1 MKKRNF
7 NKQVLT
13 RFIQTECKRQL
24 FLDLSQTLP
33 KLWRDPNRLLVD
45 PQRMHRSSENL
56 TELGRRYEQRVYE
69 QLIKLKGVTYQ
80 LNPEKNVK
88 KSYLNPIV
96 LLNFYEQENAESLV
110 ILEYQYRIPPSFF
123 SHLFFL
129 GSKTG
134 TIPFFWSRQ
143 RPDLMIIR
151 REKDLNKQF
160 NELLVDGTIRSI
172 PREELKTRYS
182 ISVIDIKNIRDENIG
197 KKQFIEILY
206 YMLSLTHYLIENKLS
221 SKFFVN
227 IEFNGILPRL
237 SEENLLEIK
246 TSEDIITKTITV
258 QWEESNLILNNVI
271 SQIKNLWKLAP
282 CPIDDIPVNIQSN
295 CGFCYFIEDCK
306 DTLGYDGKKPPK
318 KHPKEWDLALIPY
331 TTMSIAQQLRDEY
344 NLTTIDDVASKV
356 STIQTGDT
364 PKPIYSELPLLELK
378 ARAII
383 EDKIIKPKP
392 GHIHAYSIPK
402 YSTIG
407 INLAV
412 ETDPANQRVYAA
424 GLFLFMSVH
433 SKAPY
438 SRMYENWWSIWKD
451 WDDNSKSDEDIQL
464 KLNDHLIH
472 EIPLHVVNSFRDYL
486 KKLKKVR
493 LYLAGDKKSDGTLR
507 TQTVIIYQFANI
519 NEDDSD
525 ETEGKFAV
533 NIILRLHYLLEMCN
547 IIENYVV
554 IDAKEAGRYYGPSTS
569 LFYWSKRQLNNFQ
582 DMLERNLN
590 YIINDQNVA
599 VAFDSIIS
607 LFTPSDSEVA
617 HPYQHKKLFNV
628 QEFAETVFGFPSII
642 SYTWHEIAKKEFGT
656 HVNQKYW
663 IPHFNYMDFNNW
675 YEYILEK
682 EDMKKRALKKDEI
695 KKQVMFKVRTIN
707 SLRSQFQGQ
716 FSNIISKNVR
726 VINKTQ
732 FNSIFLNSEFHPISQ
747 VWYLFSK
754 YTGAMEEMDTEY
766 FRTTFPEFSIGK
778 LAAAQVEDLRIW
790 SPTGKKNICDFKI
803 TSLSSNMNINPGD
816 RVYLLPDNERDTK
829 TIRKLEQWKLI
840 IKEMVWDPKIN
851 GYYVFSQETN
861 SKTLDEYK
869 GIEDHFS
876 WFIYHTSMDVWSN
889 KLYKKNGLLERY
901 NLGKSWL
908 GFRLSYMWKIRS
920 KQELYWPYDWKFST
934 PSVYLYLPEV
944 LSSLTTDPSKN
955 LDAKLLTAINPIPDE
970 SQVIAIN
977 NSLNH
982 VISGIQGPP
991 GTGKSQTIA
1000 ALIDEYYERCLRTGK
1015 KTVRI
1020 LVSCFSY
1027 AALKVVLDKI
1037 RIGKDISNNPTKSSH
1052 LQLVYLRSEYQK
1064 PIESKKGCRDVDDLL
1079 RKGTSWKLNGRSR
1092 TVTNTI
1098 HLEESL
1104 EKSFIMFANAH
1115 QLYHLVERVDTEF
1128 AFDLVIVDEASQV
1141 PIHYF
1146 LSSLQFIIKKN
1157 IELKTKIPTPSSG
1170 ALGTLI
1176 KDKSL
1181 IEEIVLENKLD
1192 PETLSKVIIV
1202 GDYNQLPPVQPVKP
1216 PKNLEVILGSLFAY
1230 YVRKQKISNIQLKV
1244 NYRSH
1249 QDIVDFTSALLLYE
1263 DITPCK
1269 ENAQKLLDGTIDKEE
1284 EPWIKIVL
1292 DPQKV
1297 VSVIVH
1303 EREYEIGVSA
1313 LEAELVSNL
1322 TISYFKM
1329 IRPKTEKEE
1338 IQFWKEKLGV
1348 VAPHNAQGRLII
1360 RKIFDRLTDDT
1371 NRLTNLENPEL
1382 MKRLRNTVYSVEKFQ
1397 GSDRDIII
1405 ASFGLSDKDQL
1416 DAESEFIYN
1425 LNRFNVLT
1433 SRAKYKLILV
1443 MSKKFLGFIPNE
1455 RTIMTQAAHI
1465 RKYAYS
1471 FCNEEMF
1478 IDIINEKKEKETIV
1492 YRYKK

>member
-24 FLDLSQTLP
+24 FLDLSQTIP

-45 PQRMHRSSENL
+45 PQRIHRSSENL
-56 TELGRRYEQRVYE
+56 TELGRRYEQSVYE
-69 QLIKLKGVTYQ
+69 QLINLKGATYQ

-88 KSYLNPIV
+88 KSYLNPILLLNYYNQEHTESMV
-96 LLNFYEQENAESLV
+96 LLEHE
-110 ILEYQYRIPPSFF
+110 YRIPPSFF
-123 SHLFFL
+123 IHNFFP

-134 TIPFFWSRQ
+134 TTPFFWAKQ

-151 REKDLNKQF
+151 HETDLDKQF
-160 NELLVDGTIRSI
+160 HELLADGALRAI

-197 KKQFIEILY
+197 KKQFIEVLY
-206 YMLSLTHYLIENKLS
+206 YMFTLTHYLIDNKLS

-227 IEFNGILPRL
+227 IEYNGIIPRL
-237 SEENLLEIK
+237 NEKKLLEIK
-246 TSEDIITKTITV
+246 NIEDLIPETITV
-258 QWEESNLILNNVI
+258 QWEESNLILRDVI

-282 CPIDDIPVNIQSN
+282 CDIDDIPVNIQPN

-306 DTLGYDGKKPPK
+306 DSLGMDGKTKPND
-318 KHPKEWDLALIPY
+318 WDLALIPY
-331 TTMSIAQQLRDEY
+331 TTMSIAQQLRNEY
-344 NLTTIDDVASKV
+344 KFSTIDDIASRIN
-356 STIQTGDT
+356 TIHIGDT

-383 EDKIIKPKP
+383 EDKMIKPKP
-392 GHIHAYSIPK
+392 GQIHAYSIPK

-438 SRMYENWWSIWKD
+438 SRIYENWWRIWND
-451 WDDNSKSDEDIQL
+451 WEDNSKSDEDFQL
-464 KLNDHLIH
+464 KLNEHLVH
-472 EIPLHVVNSFRDYL
+472 EIPLHVVHSFRDYL
-486 KKLKKVR
+486 EKLKKVKI
-493 LYLAGDKKSDGTLR
+493 YLAGDKKSDGTLR
-507 TQTVIIYQFANI
+507 KQTVVLYQFANI

-525 ETEGKFAV
+525 ETEGNFAV
-533 NIILRLHYLLEMCN
+533 IIILRLYYLLEMCN

-590 YIINDQNVA
+590 YIINNQKVA

-607 LFTPSDSEVA
+607 LFTPSDSEVS

-628 QEFAETVFGFPSII
+628 QEFAESVFGFPSII
-642 SYTWHEIAKKEFGT
+642 SYTWHEIAKKEFG
-656 HVNQKYW
+656 HFVKQKYW

-675 YEYILEK
+675 YEFILEK
-682 EDMKKRALKKDEI
+682 EDKEKRELKKKEI
-695 KKQVMFKVRTIN
+695 IKQVMVKVRTIN
-707 SLRSQFQGQ
+707 ALRNKFQNQ

-732 FNSIFLNSEFHPISQ
+732 FNSIFLSTEFHPISQ

-816 RVYLLPDNERDTK
+816 RVYLLPDNERDAN
-829 TIRKLEQWKLI
+829 TIRKLEQWKII

-851 GYYVFSQETN
+851 GYYIFSQETN
-861 SKTLDEYK
+861 SNRLDEYK
-869 GIEDHFS
+869 GIENHFS

-889 KLYKKNGLLERY
+889 KLYKKNGLLERC

-908 GFRLSYMWKIRS
+908 GFRLSYLWNIRS
-920 KQELYWPYDWKFST
+920 KQELYWPYNWEFST

-944 LSSLTTDPSKN
+944 ISSLKTVPHKN
-955 LDAKLLTAINPIPDE
+955 LNATLLTAINPIPDE

-1000 ALIDEYYERCLRTGK
+1000 ALIDEYYERCLRDGK

-1020 LVSCFSY
+1020 LVTCFSY
-1027 AALKVVLDKI
+1027 AALKVVLEKI
-1037 RIGKDISNNPTKSSH
+1037 RIGKDKLDNHTKSSH

-1064 PIESKKGCRDVDDLL
+1064 KIESKNGCRDVDDLL
-1079 RKGTSWKLNGRSR
+1079 RKGTSWKLNGKIR
-1092 TVTNTI
+1092 TVTNKI

-1104 EKSFIMFANAH
+1104 EKSFIIFANAH
-1115 QLYHLVERVDTEF
+1115 QLYHLVERVDPEF

-1157 IELKTKIPTPSSG
+1157 IELKPKLPAPNS
-1170 ALGTLI
+1170 ADLGTLI

-1202 GDYNQLPPVQPVKP
+1202 GDYNQLPPVQPIKP
-1216 PKNLEVILGSLFAY
+1216 PKNLEDVLGSLFTY
-1230 YVRKQKISNIQLKV
+1230 YVRKQEISNVQLKV

-1269 ENAQKLLDGTIDKEE
+1269 ENAQKLLEGKIDTEE
-1284 EPWIKIVL
+1284 KPWIKTVL

-1297 VSVIVH
+1297 VSVILH

-1313 LEAELVSNL
+1313 LEAELVSKL
-1322 TISYFKM
+1322 TISYFK
-1329 IRPKTEKEE
+1329 IILPRTESEE
-1338 IQFWKEKLGV
+1338 INFWKERLGV

-1360 RKIFDRLTDDT
+1360 RKIFDGLTGDT
-1371 NRLTNLENPEL
+1371 NRLTNLENTEL

-1443 MSKKFLGFIPNE
+1443 MSKKFLGFIPND

-1465 RKYAYS
+1465 RKYAYT
-1471 FCNEEMF
+1471 FCNEEML
-1478 IDIINEKKEKETIV
+1478 IDIVNEKKEKETIA

>member
-1 MKKRNF
+1 MGKGNF
-7 NKQVLT
+7 DKQVLT
-13 RFIQTECKRQL
+13 RFVQTECKRQL
-24 FLDLSQTLP
+24 FLDLSQTRP

-45 PQRMHRSSENL
+45 PKVIRRSSDNL
-56 TELGRRYEQRVYE
+56 IKLGQRYEQLVYKHLVNFKGALY
-69 QLIKLKGVTYQ
+69 QIDAKIK
-80 LNPEKNVK
+80 VK
-88 KSYLNPIV
+88 KSYLKPII
-96 LLNFYEQENAESLV
+96 LLNLYNQNDKDSFLL
-110 ILEYQYRIPPSFF
+110 LEHQYRIPPSFF
-123 SHLFFL
+123 FNHFFDR
-129 GSKTG
+129 SKTNI
-134 TIPFFWSRQ
+134 IPFYWSKQ
-143 RPDLMIIR
+143 RPDIMIIR
-151 REKDLNKQF
+151 REKDLTIQV
-160 NELLVDGTIRSI
+160 NELLTDGTIRTV
-172 PREELKTRYS
+172 PKEELKTRYS
-182 ISVIDIKNIRDENIG
+182 ISIIDIKNIRDENIG

-206 YMLSLTHYLIENKLS
+206 YMLTLSHFLKENDLS

-227 IEFNGILPRL
+227 IDFNGILARL
-237 SEENLLEIK
+237 NEENILKMRTVENLISEIINV
-246 TSEDIITKTITV
+246 D
-258 QWEESNLILNNVI
+258 WEESNIIIKDLI
-271 SQIKNLWKLAP
+271 SQIKNLWKKTP
-282 CPIDDIPVNIQSN
+282 CSIDEIPVNIQPN

-306 DTLGYDGKKPPK
+306 DSLGKDKKKPSS
-318 KHPKEWDLALIPY
+318 EWDLALIPY
-331 TTMSIAQQLRDEY
+331 TTMSIAQQLRNDY
-344 NLTTIDDVASKV
+344 NFSTIGDVAAKV
-356 STIQTGDT
+356 RTIQTGDT

-378 ARAII
+378 ARALI
-383 EDKIIKPKP
+383 ENKIIKPKP
-392 GHIHAYSIPK
+392 GDIHAYSIPK

-407 INLAV
+407 INFAV

-424 GLFLFMSVH
+424 GLFLFMSVF
-433 SKAPY
+433 SKSPY
-438 SRMYENWWSIWKD
+438 RRIYDNWWRIWKEGLED
-451 WDDNSKSDEDIQL
+451 SKSNEEIQL
-464 KLNDHLIH
+464 KLNEHLIH
-472 EIPLHVVNSFRDYL
+472 EIPINVVDRFREYL
-486 KKLKKVR
+486 EKLNLFKTI
-493 LYLAGDKKSDGTLR
+493 YLAGDKKADGTLR
-507 TQTVIIYQFANI
+507 KQTVVIYQFANI
-519 NEDDSD
+519 NEGDSD
-525 ETEGKFAV
+525 ETEGKFAEI
-533 NIILRLHYLLEMCN
+533 IILRLYYLLEMCN
-547 IIENYVV
+547 IVENYVI

-582 DMLERNLN
+582 DMLERNIN
-590 YIINDQNVA
+590 HIINNQEVA
-599 VAFDSIIS
+599 IAFDAIIS

-628 QEFAETVFGFPSII
+628 QEFAESVFGFPSII
-642 SYTWHEIAKKEFGT
+642 SYTWHKIAKKEFKT
-656 HVNQKYW
+656 YANKKYW

-675 YEYILEK
+675 YDYILEEDDEKKK
-682 EDMKKRALKKDEI
+682 EKKKEI
-695 KKQVMFKVRTIN
+695 TRQVMFKVRTIN
-707 SLRSQFQGQ
+707 SLRSKFQDQ

-732 FNSIFLNSEFHPISQ
+732 FISIFLSPEFHPISQ

-778 LAAAQVEDLRIW
+778 LAAAKVEDLRIW

-829 TIRKLEQWKLI
+829 TIQKLEQWKII

-851 GYYVFSQETN
+851 GYYIFSQETN
-861 SKTLDEYK
+861 SKRLDEYK
-869 GIEDHFS
+869 GIENHFS
-876 WFIYHTSMDVWSN
+876 WFIYHTSLDVWSN
-889 KLYKKNGLLERY
+889 KLYNKNGLLERY

-908 GFRLSYMWKIRS
+908 GFRLSYLWNIRS
-920 KQELYWPYDWKFST
+920 KQELYWPYNWEFLT

-955 LDAKLLTAINPIPDE
+955 LSSKLITAINPIPDE
-970 SQVIAIN
+970 SQIIAIN

-1000 ALIDEYYERCLRTGK
+1000 ALIDEYYERCLLNGK
-1015 KTVRI
+1015 KTIRI

-1037 RIGKDISNNPTKSSH
+1037 RIGKDSFDNPTKSSH

-1064 PIESKKGCRDVDDLL
+1064 QIESKKGCRDVDDLL
-1079 RKGTSWKLNGRSR
+1079 RKGSTWKLNGTSR
-1092 TVTNTI
+1092 TVTNKI

-1104 EKSFIMFANAH
+1104 EESFIIFANAH
-1115 QLYHLVERVDTEF
+1115 QLYHLVERVNPEF
-1128 AFDLVIVDEASQV
+1128 SFDLVIIDEASQV

-1157 IELKTKIPTPSSG
+1157 LKLKIKTTPG
-1170 ALGTLI
+1170 EPGTLI
-1176 KDKSL
+1176 RDRSI
-1181 IEEIVLENKLD
+1181 IEEFELESKLD

-1202 GDYNQLPPVQPVKP
+1202 GDYNQLPPVQPIKP
-1216 PKNLEVILGSLFAY
+1216 PKNLEVILGSLFTY
-1230 YVRKQKISNIQLKV
+1230 YVRQQKISNVQLKV

-1263 DITPCK
+1263 DINPCK
-1269 ENAQKLLDGTIDKEE
+1269 ENAQKLLKGKIKKEE
-1284 EPWIKIVL
+1284 EQWIKIVL

-1303 EREYEIGVSA
+1303 GREYEIGVSA

-1322 TISYFKM
+1322 TISYFSM
-1329 IRPKTEKEE
+1329 INPKTGKEE
-1338 IQFWKEKLGV
+1338 TQFWKEKLGV

-1360 RKIFDRLTDDT
+1360 RKIFDRLTEDK
-1371 NRLTNLENPEL
+1371 NRLTNLENQEL
-1382 MKRLRNTVYSVEKFQ
+1382 MRRLRNTVYSVEKFQ
-1397 GSDRDIII
+1397 GSDRDLII

-1443 MSKKFLGFIPNE
+1443 MSKKFLGFIPND

-1465 RKYAYS
+1465 RKYAFS

-1478 IDIINEKKEKETIV
+1478 IDIFNEKKEKETVV